1 MKFFLPIRYQPK
13 ACESVECIVK
23 HYVSIFVL
31 AEGVYICFLSY
42 SKLVT
47 KAMRS
52 QSTVK
57 RLIDN
62 IYIKVGNKVFR
73 QQVGIP
79 MGTDCAPF
87 LANLFLFY
95 YEYEYIK
102 NLVKDN
108 LQAAMK
114 LQWNYEVY

>member
-1 MKFFLPIRYQPK
+1 MI
-13 ACESVECIVK
+13 
-23 HYVSIFVL
+23 
-31 AEGVYICFLSY
+31 
-42 SKLVT
+42 
-47 KAMRS
+47 
-52 QSTVK
+52 
-57 RLIDN
+57 

-79 MGTDCAPF
+79 MDTDCAP
-87 LANLFLFY
+87 LLENLFLFY

-114 LQWNYEVY
+114 FNGTEVY